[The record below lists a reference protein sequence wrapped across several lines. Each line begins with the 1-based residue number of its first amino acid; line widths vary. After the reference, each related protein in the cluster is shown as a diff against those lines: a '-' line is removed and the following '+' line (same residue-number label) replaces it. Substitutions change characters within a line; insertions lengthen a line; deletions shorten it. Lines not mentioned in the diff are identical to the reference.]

1 VARGRAVSIDDN
13 VGEHRWV
20 GALQAE
26 GEASESVSP
35 FLGRTEEL
43 MPLRIVI
50 NEDNFRAL
58 VIGRVASYW
67 TGGQQ
72 VELILSDITHRR
84 MIDAVIDALTAPHR
98 GPPDPPEAA
107 EFLPRRP
114 KRPGKGK

>member
-1 VARGRAVSIDDN
+1 MTGN
-13 VGEHRWV
+13 RWV
-20 GALQAE
+20 GALR
-26 GEASESVSP
+26 GGRGGVESVSP

-84 MIDAVIDALTAPHR
+84 MIDAVIDALTAPHQR
-98 GPPDPPEAA
+98 PPDPPEAA